1 MEYQEAIKRIK
12 QGQIDPIYVLQGS
25 ESFLTTLLR
34 RAIETQV
41 EASQSELDLTVLDM
55 TEVTMDQVLDEAET
69 YSFFVD
75 QRLIIVDYCDFL
87 ATQSQ
92 QKLSDA
98 QEQRLFDYL
107 KDPNPATCLV
117 FIIPSDSVDKRR
129 KLTKNL
135 QKTVTYVNLEPL
147 NEGQV
152 LSYMKNYLQ
161 EIDLHLDQPLL
172 EELLQRVNYKLSQAV
187 TEVSKLQQYAF
198 SGNPIDL
205 TVVKSLVTRSLES
218 NVFELTNALMQ
229 SQMAEAVQI
238 YQDLVLMKHDP
249 IQLHSLIVSQYR
261 LIIQS
266 KLLQSQGLNQA
277 SIAQVLG
284 VHPYR
289 VKLSLQMARRLS
301 LKQLR
306 NLYQDLITADYQMK
320 TSQGQ
325 KETYFYLFLTKAL
338 RLVS

>member
-1 MEYQEAIKRIK
+1 MEYQEAMQRIN
-12 QGQIDPIYVLQGS
+12 QGQIDPVYVLQGS
-25 ESFLTTLLR
+25 ESFLVTQLR
-34 RAIETQV
+34 RAIETHV
-41 EASQSELDLTVLDM
+41 EASQAELDLSVLDM
-55 TEVTMDQVLDEAET
+55 TEVSVDQVLDEAET

-75 QRLIIVDYCDFL
+75 QRLIIADYCDFL
-87 ATQSQ
+87 ASQTQ
-92 QKLSDA
+92 QKLSEA
-98 QEQRLFDYL
+98 QEQRLLAYIQ
-107 KDPNPATCLV
+107 DPNPATCLV
-117 FIIPSDSVDKRR
+117 FIMPIDSVDKRR
-129 KLTKNL
+129 KLTKSL
-135 QKTVTYVNLEPL
+135 QKLTSYVNMEPL

-161 EIDLHLDQPLL
+161 EIDLRLDQPLL

-187 TEVSKLQQYAF
+187 TEVSKLQQYAS
-198 SGNPIDL
+198 SGNPIDIE
-205 TVVKSLVTRSLES
+205 VVKSLVTRSLES
-218 NVFELTNALMQ
+218 NVFELTNALME
-229 SQMAEAVQI
+229 SHMAEAVQI

-301 LKQLR
+301 LTHLR
-306 NLYQDLITADYQMK
+306 DLYQDLITADYQMK

-325 KETYFYLFLTKAL
+325 KETYFYLFLTKSM
-338 RLVS
+338 RLVP

>member
-1 MEYQEAIKRIK
+1 MDYQEAMQRIN
-12 QGQIDPIYVLQGS
+12 QGQIDPVYVLQGS
-25 ESFLTTLLR
+25 ESFLVTQLR

-41 EASQSELDLTVLDM
+41 EASQAELDLSVLDL
-55 TEVTMDQVLDEAET
+55 TEISVDQVLDEAET

-75 QRLIIVDYCDFL
+75 QRLIIADYCDFL
-87 ATQSQ
+87 ASQTQ
-92 QKLSDA
+92 QKLSEA
-98 QEQRLFDYL
+98 QEQRLLAYIQ
-107 KDPNPATCLV
+107 DPNPATCLV
-117 FIIPSDSVDKRR
+117 FIMPTDSVDKRR
-129 KLTKNL
+129 KLTKSL
-135 QKTVTYVNLEPL
+135 QKLTSYVNMEPL

-161 EIDLHLDQPLL
+161 EIDLRLDQPLL

-187 TEVSKLQQYAF
+187 TEVSKLQQYAS
-198 SGNPIDL
+198 SGNPIDIE
-205 TVVKSLVTRSLES
+205 VVKSLVTRSLES
-218 NVFELTNALMQ
+218 NVFELTNALME
-229 SQMAEAVQI
+229 SHMAEAVQI

-289 VKLSLQMARRLS
+289 VKLSLQMARRLP
-301 LKQLR
+301 LTYLR
-306 NLYQDLITADYQMK
+306 DLYQDLITADYQMK

-325 KETYFYLFLTKAL
+325 KETYFYLFLTKSM
-338 RLVS
+338 RLVP